1 MCSCVAIVSACSPAT
16 TGQMEEPALI
26 PAPRQMKWEDNVFR
40 FTARTTIGVDTAQKE
55 LLSIAEYLNEKVSTA
70 MGHPLRVGPKGNVC
84 LTLVAD
90 TALGNEGYRLNI
102 APRHVE
108 NTGCPACRPLL
119 WRADPAATVAQG
131 NQSNKLA
138 EGGGLDRQVRNGD
151 RPS

>member
-102 APRHVE
+102 APGMSRYRLP
-108 NTGCPACRPLL
+108 GLPASFMACRPCCNCCPRKSEQQVGRRR
-119 WRADPAATVAQG
+119 WIGPSG
-131 NQSNKLA
+131 A
-138 EGGGLDRQVRNGD
+138 ER
-151 RPS
+151 